1 MILRPPRS
9 TRTDTLLPYPTL
21 FRSPVTYWSNRRSTS
36 GSKSLALALR
46 LPLMSCL
53 RFVDDAN
60 LAGGAE
66 RTRYGRGRPACLRSF
81 APSLRG
87 TPVVQRLAS
96 RKRHDRAPSPPHR
109 PPAAAHAA
117 AFRRGGVP
125 RLPQPRGRGAAAGLV
140 ADVQGAGR
148 SEEHT
153 SELQSL
159 MRISYAVFC
168 LKKKNK

>member
-1 MILRPPRS
+1 MAEALAPTANRDTPDRQPCRAVRPC
-9 TRTDTLLPYPTL
+9 
-21 FRSPVTYWSNRRSTS
+21 TYGVNGSSTS

-125 RLPQPRGRGAAAGLV
+125 RLPQ
-140 ADVQGAGR
+140 R

-153 SELQSL
+153 
-159 MRISYAVFC
+159 
-168 LKKKNK
+168 

>member
-1 MILRPPRS
+1 MCVLFFKQKTAYEMRISDWSSDVCSSDLRSIRPC
-9 TRTDTLLPYPTL
+9 
-21 FRSPVTYWSNRRSTS
+21 TYWSNRRSTS

-109 PPAAAHAA
+109 PP
-117 AFRRGGVP
+117 
-125 RLPQPRGRGAAAGLV
+125 
-140 ADVQGAGR
+140 R

-159 MRISYAVFC
+159 MRNSYADFC
-168 LKKKNK
+168 LQKKTKKYHYNLY